1 MRVFSTAWILV
12 LLAVLSA
19 RTEPGVA
26 EEPKKLG
33 PLPPLAKL
41 ALDEDWSAGK
51 IDPKRWYALPKKWGE
66 NNFGVVPENV
76 AIVRDTVGGKRR
88 RVLRCEAHG
97 DEYSGPVTGQWKRKQ
112 RVGGVLVSKQHFAS
126 GRFEV
131 VMKIGSVDNPR
142 PRGIVPAIWTYGY
155 RAVSVPAKLSDN
167 FSPTQP
173 LYHPS
178 LQKWGKG
185 QALYWSEIDFP
196 EYGKGGKF
204 DRPMYNTFL
213 NSKHQPLTFD
223 AHGAADGRYHT
234 YTTEWR
240 TGLVPIKGVKDSQ
253 VAKAKG
259 FYWVQDKAV
268 DFGLYLGNPLKRLG
282 RDRYAV
288 CSGLTARHWIHGRFI
303 GENKTFVPV
312 MGGQL
317 NVGVWLPKW
326 AGPAPWKTAA
336 VYFASVRVW
345 QYGDPGDVP
354 GILTEDI
361 TDNFGKDGQPLRR

>member
-1 MRVFSTAWILV
+1 MKVFFTAWILT
-12 LLAVLSA
+12 LLPV
-19 RTEPGVA
+19 VA
-26 EEPKKLG
+26 ACAETGLADESKRLG
-33 PLPPLAKL
+33 SLPSKAKL
-41 ALDEDWSAGK
+41 SLDEDWSSGK
-51 IDPKRWYALPKKWGE
+51 INPKRWYALRKKWGQD
-66 NNFGVVPENV
+66 NFGVVPENV
-76 AIVRDTVGGKRR
+76 ALVKDLVGTKRQ

-97 DEYSGPVTGQWKRKQ
+97 DQYAGPITGQWKRKK

-142 PRGIVPAIWTYGY
+142 PKGIVPAIWTYGY

-185 QALYWSEIDFP
+185 QAFYWSEIDFP
-196 EYGKGGKF
+196 EYGKGGRF

-223 AHGAADGRYHT
+223 AHGFSDGRYHT

-259 FYWVQDKAV
+259 FYWIQDKAV
-268 DFGLYLGNPLKRLG
+268 AFGLYLGNPLKRLG

-288 CSGLTARHWIHGRFI
+288 CSGLTARHWIDGRFI

-317 NVGVWLPKW
+317 NLGVWLPKW

-336 VYFASVRVW
+336 VYFARVRVW
-345 QYGDPGDVP
+345 QYGDPGDVL